1 MANSIIVSHRHVKQ
15 FQYSNQNNFIFFSI
29 FYLLGDA
36 EPSEN
41 LILEDWFKN
50 DPVNQIGILEKQIN
64 ELLCDEKSVKSSGV
78 DGEPGSGPESDPDS
92 QHQEKVNDP
101 KNQNELENEEGS
113 NNDENEE
120 QSDSE
125 RNGLEYSLPKNNANT
140 VINFLV
146 Q

>member
-1 MANSIIVSHRHVKQ
+1 MS
-15 FQYSNQNNFIFFSI
+15 NNFNIVTKTIFPH
-29 FYLLGDA
+29 FYFLGDS

-78 DGEPGSGPESDPDS
+78 EGEPGSGPESDPDS
-92 QHQEKVNDP
+92 QQQEKVNDP
-101 KNQNELENEEGS
+101 KNQNEVENEEGGT
-113 NNDENEE
+113 NDEHEE
-120 QSDSE
+120 QNDSE

-140 VINFLV
+140 VINFSNFSCTYLGF
-146 Q
+146 